1 MSLVFTTA
9 LVEDFEELLESADD
23 YDISIQAGKEINSK
37 LFRAHTN
44 ILKARS
50 NYFKKALSHN
60 YHEGK
65 HETPLVIVIEN
76 ITPAA
81 FEAILNVNT
90 ALQKHLIIH
99 EAAWIKSQFS
109 HVRHIASQKN
119 YKSIL
124 SFCNDLAKYDPT
136 VVFKAA
142 DFMQLDKDLLVNILE
157 QDYIGTTEVEAWGK
171 VVAWGKHRTA
181 GLPEDMKDWQQCHF
195 EALKSTIE
203 DCIPLIRF
211 FQFTAAEFNDHVIP
225 YDGLLPKEL
234 FKDLMGY
241 FLKPNYTPKSSILP
255 ARTGHR
261 WLSFLA
267 RLMMIRVKRQDR
279 TQEEEIEEI
288 SDNWLDI
295 AESLGMFENKNITGV
310 WEESIHVQNQEAIQE
325 QTNEQA
331 HKQAHEQTQ
340 KNEILVTPEEENHS
354 LGRVWVISEE
364 ENQALGRGW
373 ITLEEE
379 NHWKAST

>member
-1 MSLVFTTA
+1 MCL
-9 LVEDFEELLESADD
+9 DD
-23 YDISIQAGKEINSK
+23 
-37 LFRAHTN
+37 TN
-44 ILKARS
+44 IDHLLDLLDATKYLRLDS
-50 NYFKKALSHN
+50 
-60 YHEGK
+60 
-65 HETPLVIVIEN
+65 
-76 ITPAA
+76 
-81 FEAILNVNT
+81 VNT

-99 EAAWIKSQFS
+99 EATWIKSQFS

-171 VVAWGKHRTA
+171 VVAWGKHRTV
-181 GLPEDMKDWQQCHF
+181 GLPEDMKDWQQGHF
-195 EALKSTIE
+195 EALKTTLE

-241 FLKPNYTPKSSILP
+241 FLKPNYTPKTNILP

-279 TQEEEIEEI
+279 TQEEETEEI

-295 AESLGMFENKNITGV
+295 AESLAVFDSKNITGV
-310 WEESIHVQNQEAIQE
+310 INPYCLDICV
-325 QTNEQA
+325 
-331 HKQAHEQTQ
+331 
-340 KNEILVTPEEENHS
+340 
-354 LGRVWVISEE
+354 
-364 ENQALGRGW
+364 
-373 ITLEEE
+373 LEE
-379 NHWKAST
+379 